1 MSRLISNRRSYE
13 PNDIFK
19 VSMWTNEAG
28 QKAINGRVNREKAE
42 AIMLFG
48 QTYFPE
54 HFPSI
59 HPKIHTDMLALMVSP
74 SKLKAV
80 AFPRGHAKSTVITFL
95 LVLYR
100 IVFLERKFIVIV
112 SDSEDKAKDFVIRIR
127 SELEHNN
134 KLVRDFS
141 KGGVGFKTTDWA
153 KTDFV
158 TSTGVRVV
166 AKGAGQS
173 CRGLIHVDTRP
184 DMYVLDD
191 IETNETAGTDS
202 VLNFILTDVLPS
214 VNKRGIYDV
223 CYVGTILKDMSCL
236 HQILIN
242 DEWVSAKYECI
253 DDDGEMLAPMLLPKN
268 EYEKTK
274 RMYNKLGKMS
284 VFYSELHN
292 NPMVADEERTF
303 KEDYFQRI
311 DYKDVPKNAKYFI
324 AYDPAMPPSGRTKL
338 KKVDKSAI
346 IVLATDAKENW
357 YVVKIFGNRDT
368 PMDNRILL
376 LNLYKKYQPQVIW
389 METIA
394 AQRAMYLE
402 IEKYFKEQGVKAPIR
417 EIPSHSGSKEARIE
431 QLQPLYESGRI
442 YHVDN
447 TGCKEAIDDLERE
460 LMLFGRTPHD
470 DLSDCLS
477 FFINKVK
484 YPREEPKI
492 ESMKVRDAYE
502 NFFDKQNSLATW
514 RIV

>member
-1 MSRLISNRRSYE
+1 MSRLISNRQSYE

-28 QKAINGRVNREKAE
+28 QRAINGKVNREKAE

-54 HFPSI
+54 YFPTQ
-59 HPKIHTDMLALMVSP
+59 HPKIHTDMLALMVSQG
-74 SKLKAV
+74 KLKAC
-80 AFPRGHAKSTVITFL
+80 AFPRGHAKSTIITFL
-95 LVLYR
+95 LAIYR
-100 IVFLERKFIVIV
+100 IVFMERKFIVIV

-127 SELEHNN
+127 NELEHNR
-134 KLVRDFS
+134 KLKRDFAPE
-141 KGGVGFKTTDWA
+141 GMFKTTDWA
-153 KTDFV
+153 KTDFL
-158 TSTGVRVV
+158 TSTGIRVV

-214 VNKRGIYDV
+214 VNKRGMYDI

-242 DEWVSAKYECI
+242 DEWTSAKYECI

-268 EYEKTK
+268 EYEKAK

-284 VFYSELHN
+284 VFYSEMHN
-292 NPMVADEERTF
+292 NPMVADEERAF
-303 KEDYFQRI
+303 REEYFQHV
-311 DYKDVPKNAKYFI
+311 DFKDVPDNVKYYI

-346 IVLATDAKENW
+346 IVLATDSDENW
-357 YVVKIFGNRDT
+357 YVVRAYANRDT
-368 PMDNRILL
+368 PMDNRRLL
-376 LNLYKKYQPQVIW
+376 LNLYKKYRPDVIW
-389 METIA
+389 IETIA
-394 AQRAMYLE
+394 AQRAMYME
-402 IEKYFKEQGVKAPIR
+402 IRKYFTDNNTKAVIR
-417 EIPSHSGSKEARIE
+417 EIPSHQGSKEARIE

-442 YHVDN
+442 YHVYTDKAN
-447 TGCKEAIDDLERE
+447 IDELERE
-460 LMLFGRTPHD
+460 LLLFGRTPHD
-470 DLSDCLS
+470 DMSDCLS
-477 FFINKVK
+477 FFINKVR
-484 YPREEPKI
+484 YPYKQSEIKQRKQ
-492 ESMKVRDAYE
+492 RDFYE
-502 NFFDKQNSLATW
+502 NFFETNEVATW
-514 RIV
+514 KVV